1 MASRTIWLAVA
12 HLNKRWRQNIILA
25 GASTLALGIFYFL
38 DARSDWLHR
47 ISVATAY
54 TGMGFVTWAMCIG
67 PLNLVRRID
76 NPIHQPFRRDVG
88 IWGGVIS
95 LIHVAVGLQMHF
107 VGEMWKFFVFAPEQ
121 WSSRLVPVRYDLFG
135 LANWTGLVAT
145 VLLAL
150 LLLASNN
157 AAIRRLGRK
166 RWKSVHR
173 SVYVVMVLTL
183 FHGIAYQFLEKR
195 QGLLVIVLI
204 SIALTALCV
213 QFLGFR
219 IRRAART

>member
-1 MASRTIWLAVA
+1 MASRSIWLTMAY
-12 HLNKRWRQNIILA
+12 LNKRWRQNIILA
-25 GASTLALGIFYFL
+25 GASTLPLGIFYFL

-88 IWGGVIS
+88 IWGGVIAM
-95 LIHVAVGLQMHF
+95 IHVAVGLQMHF

-145 VLLAL
+145 VLLAML
-150 LLLASNN
+150 LLMATQRPLLAPASAILDLVGSSSDRWCWQGTRCWRIVESNN
-157 AAIRRLGRK
+157 QII
-166 RWKSVHR
+166 
-173 SVYVVMVLTL
+173 
-183 FHGIAYQFLEKR
+183 F
-195 QGLLVIVLI
+195 
-204 SIALTALCV
+204 
-213 QFLGFR
+213 
-219 IRRAART
+219 